1 MPTSARSTIAKYN
14 VQLRQLPDSLIPTP
28 GDNILDN
35 YISFEEDHVSDN
47 DASSDDDSGDD
58 NSDHP

>member
-1 MPTSARSTIAKYN
+1 MAKYN
-14 VQLRQLPDSLIPTP
+14 VQLRQLPNSLIPTP

-35 YISFEEDHVSDN
+35 YISFEEDNVSDD
-47 DASSDDDSGDD
+47 DASGDDDSGDD